1 LQRGTSHEEDPAHV
15 GVSQVRGH
23 HDGVQQD
30 PAGAPRRVQGS
41 DEASDGT
48 CRNESVGRRARDD
61 ARRRGES
68 STTGSR
74 SGISLKKFKLLTKI
88 CLIN

>member
-1 LQRGTSHEEDPAHV
+1 MQRGTSHEEDAAHV

-30 PAGAPRRVQGS
+30 PAGASRRVEGS
-41 DEASDGT
+41 DETSDGT
-48 CRNESVGRRARDD
+48 CRNEPVGRRARDN
-61 ARRRGES
+61 ARRRGKS

-74 SGISLKKFKLLTKI
+74 TGISFKSLS
-88 CLIN
+88 C

>member
-1 LQRGTSHEEDPAHV
+1 MQRGTSHEEDAAHV
-15 GVSQVRGH
+15 CVSQVRGH

-30 PAGAPRRVQGS
+30 PAGASRRVQGS
-41 DEASDGT
+41 DETSDGT

-68 STTGSR
+68 STTWSR
-74 SGISLKKFKLLTKI
+74 SGITFKSLS
-88 CLIN
+88 CSRRYV